1 MPMSQELP
9 KGVYENLSS
18 NESIV
23 GSVNNFGLS
32 LHPQYIILTDR
43 RVLYFSDEMFGRY
56 HLKDIPYTR
65 LKALRA
71 ETGRVAFGTVEFE
84 VDDEESI
91 SLTQVPRD
99 AVQPFVDSF
108 ESTINGI
115 ALDPISVKRG
125 KGLMGRMTWEFK
137 KPAKMR
143 FRKRGEARGREEA
156 PQPQT
161 TAEDPLVKL
170 QMKFVNGEITEEEY
184 LSMRRLLEE

>member
-1 MPMSQELP
+1 MSQELP

-18 NESIV
+18 DESIV
-23 GSVNNFGLS
+23 GSVSNFSFS
-32 LHPQYIILTDR
+32 LHPQYIVLTDR

-56 HLKDIPYTR
+56 YMKDIPYIR

-84 VDDEESI
+84 GDDEESI
-91 SLTQVPRD
+91 FLAQVPRD

-108 ESTINGI
+108 EATMNGI
-115 ALDPISVKRG
+115 TFDPVSVKRG

-143 FRKRGEARGREEA
+143 FRKRGEAREREGV
-156 PQPQT
+156 PQSQT

-170 QMKFVNGEITEEEY
+170 QMRFVNGEITEEEY

>member
-18 NESIV
+18 DESIV
-23 GSVNNFGLS
+23 VSVSNFGLS
-32 LHPQYIILTDR
+32 LHPQYIVLTDR

-56 HLKDIPYTR
+56 YMKDIPYIR

-84 VDDEESI
+84 GDDEESI
-91 SLTQVPRD
+91 SLAQVPRD

-108 ESTINGI
+108 EATMNGI
-115 ALDPISVKRG
+115 VLDPISVKRG
-125 KGLMGRMTWEFK
+125 KGLMGRMTWEFS

-143 FRKRGEARGREEA
+143 FRKRGEARGEEA
-156 PQPQT
+156 PHPQAD
-161 TAEDPLVKL
+161 AEDPLVNL
-170 QMKFVNGEITEEEY
+170 QMRLVNGEITEEEY

>member
-1 MPMSQELP
+1 LPMSQELP

-18 NESIV
+18 DESIV
-23 GSVNNFGLS
+23 VSVSNFGLS
-32 LHPQYIILTDR
+32 LHPQYIVLTDR

-56 HLKDIPYTR
+56 YMKDIPYIR

-84 VDDEESI
+84 GDDEESI
-91 SLTQVPRD
+91 SLAQVPRD
-99 AVQPFVDSF
+99 AVQPFMDSF
-108 ESTINGI
+108 ESTMKGI

-125 KGLMGRMTWEFK
+125 RGLMGRMTWEFK

-143 FRKRGEARGREEA
+143 LRKRGEARGVEEVPHTEA
-156 PQPQT
+156 
-161 TAEDPLVKL
+161 AEDPLVKL
-170 QMKFVNGEITEEEY
+170 QMRFVNGEITEEEY